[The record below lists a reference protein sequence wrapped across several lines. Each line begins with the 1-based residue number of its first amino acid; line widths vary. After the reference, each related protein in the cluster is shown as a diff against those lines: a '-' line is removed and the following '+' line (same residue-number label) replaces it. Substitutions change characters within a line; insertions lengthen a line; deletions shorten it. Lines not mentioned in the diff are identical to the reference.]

1 MKRAIWSNKVPMMD
15 KKSTRSRQCR
25 VPEEIQQKGKPGDP
39 TGQSPVTADWQVVGS
54 NTMKKDLNIGIEQIA
69 RRYRVVEMY
78 AFGSRAK
85 EVADRLGGEKEYTDH
100 AESDVDMGVR
110 IEAGASLGPSERV
123 KLALEIEDLLEVSRV
138 DLVILQEADP
148 FLALEIIR
156 GELVYAEDLDRQAR
170 YELYLLRRAGDL
182 LPFKKERIRMIMEEG
197 AR

>member
-1 MKRAIWSNKVPMMD
+1 
-15 KKSTRSRQCR
+15 
-25 VPEEIQQKGKPGDP
+25 
-39 TGQSPVTADWQVVGS
+39 
-54 NTMKKDLNIGIEQIA
+54 MKKELNLRLEQIA
-69 RRYRVVEMY
+69 RRYRVAEIY

-85 EVADRLGGEKEYTDH
+85 EVAARLREEKQYPDH

-110 IEAGASLGPSERV
+110 IEAGASLGPSGRV

-138 DLVILQEADP
+138 DLVVLQEADP
-148 FLALEIIR
+148 FLAVEIIR

-170 YELYLLRRAGDL
+170 YELYILRRAGDL